1 MSSSA
6 DDRPTSRARAAG
18 CDEAER
24 SMPDLVDEVATAAR
38 TDPGEVVVERE
49 WQGEAQRTPD
59 TWLEG
64 LIAGFA
70 RKGEYV
76 EVSGRRGLRE
86 RPSWRP

>member
-1 MSSSA
+1 
-6 DDRPTSRARAAG
+6 
-18 CDEAER
+18 
-24 SMPDLVDEVATAAR
+24 MPDLVDEVATAAR

-49 WQGEAQRTPD
+49 WQGEGQRTPD

-76 EVSGRRGLRE
+76 ERSRRTDHIGRWRCELVEKSLRE
-86 RPSWRP
+86 RARR